1 MSFIKAISLDAAI
14 AHCLEVAEQNEDK
27 ADKYDRADEWEN
39 AEAENCLQC
48 ATDHKQLA
56 EWLKELKEL
65 RAINKKLE
73 DENVSLSSHACDLQL
88 AYNNELV
95 DGREA
100 KRLLKLAVDDL
111 SNSIGAMYTC
121 PYCKYVDR
129 KSEVCA
135 IRQEQYCGDICE
147 WRYADEALKLIGDSE
162 NG

>member
-1 MSFIKAISLDAAI
+1 MSFMKAISLDEAI

-39 AEAENCLQC
+39 VEAENCLQC

-73 DENVSLSSHACDLQL
+73 DENASLSSHACDLQL

-95 DGREA
+95 NGREA
-100 KRLLKLAVDDL
+100 KRLLKLAVEDF
-111 SNSIGAMYTC
+111 SNIYDHIFDCDGMCDTC
-121 PYCKYVDR
+121 PIHGNRDTCDKWVH
-129 KSEVCA
+129 
-135 IRQEQYCGDICE
+135 
-147 WRYADEALKLIGDSE
+147 ADEALKLIGE
-162 NG
+162 E

>member
-1 MSFIKAISLDAAI
+1 MSFMKAISLDEAI

-27 ADKYDRADEWEN
+27 ADKYDRAEEWEN

-73 DENVSLSSHACDLQL
+73 DENASLSSHACDLQL

-95 DGREA
+95 NGREA
-100 KRLLKLAVDDL
+100 KRLLKLAVDDINSRGCIKSCQTCVNEKSYYCNC
-111 SNSIGAMYTC
+111 SNYKWKHT
-121 PYCKYVDR
+121 
-129 KSEVCA
+129 
-135 IRQEQYCGDICE
+135 
-147 WRYADEALKLIGDSE
+147 DETLKLIGE
-162 NG
+162 E

>member
-1 MSFIKAISLDAAI
+1 MSFIKALSLDEAI

-56 EWLKELKEL
+56 EWLMELIEL

-73 DENVSLSSHACDLQL
+73 DENASLSSHACDLQL

-95 DGREA
+95 NGREA
-100 KRLLKLAVDDL
+100 KRLLKLAVKDINL
-111 SNSIGAMYTC
+111 
-121 PYCKYVDR
+121 YVDCFESQCDECCCDHDNR
-129 KSEVCA
+129 CHWKHEA
-135 IRQEQYCGDICE
+135 
-147 WRYADEALKLIGDSE
+147 EALKLIGE
-162 NG
+162 E